1 MTTPK
6 TTTIKKCMFAQTI
19 LASSLLAAGASAAP
33 IVTQWSFATNATFSD
48 AVFET
53 GSGGSTASSDYE
65 LSWGNALGDF
75 QAPTGTAT
83 SNRSALTIGDIGDQT
98 LTGGGPAT
106 GNVFTNTDGTP
117 DILIGEVGLGINLS
131 HWNNTISGFNTL
143 LRAVLTDTLTLT
155 PLDNADPG
163 QAQVDA
169 PTITFDFEFRETP
182 NNPPG
187 NPGCAGGTPEPCG
200 DLVGFESIPTLN
212 QAFTYNGN
220 QYFASVLLLNEALDA
235 AAPIAALDPEQCTAL
250 SFEGACQGFLTT
262 ESARTT
268 INFGFSV
275 TSVPIEVPIAP
286 TFGLVLAGLGMLGWR
301 SRQKA

>member
-1 MTTPK
+1 MATSK
-6 TTTIKKCMFAQTI
+6 AIKKLMFARTLI
-19 LASSLLAAGASAAP
+19 ASSLLAAGASAAP
-33 IVTQWSFATNATFSD
+33 IVTEWSFATNAKFSSP
-48 AVFET
+48 VFQT
-53 GSGGSTASSDYE
+53 SRGGLTSASDYE
-65 LSWGNALGDF
+65 LSWGNATGDF
-75 QAPTGTAT
+75 QAPTGNSAN
-83 SNRSALTIGDIGDQT
+83 NRSALTIGDIGDKT

-117 DILIGEVGLGINLS
+117 NILIGEVGLGINLS

-143 LRAVLTDTLTLT
+143 LRAALIDTLTLT
-155 PLDNADPG
+155 PLDNIDPL
-163 QAQVDA
+163 QAEVDA

-182 NNPPG
+182 NNPAG

-212 QAFTYNGN
+212 QAFTYHGN

-235 AAPIAALDPEQCTAL
+235 AAPIAALDPGQCAAL
-250 SFEGACQGFLTT
+250 SFQGPCQGFLTT

-275 TSVPIEVPIAP
+275 SSVPFNVPVAP
-286 TFGLVLAGLGMLGWR
+286 SFGLVLAGLGILGWR